1 MTSSATAMPLRRRI
15 GQLTA
20 PPAAPHTHA
29 GRRMSARSSFGYG
42 LPAMSCSVA
51 RVHCG
56 DAAVWRDLELG
67 APRLASL
74 AMAGP
79 GCYSGGFVALL
90 GTLRRDGSPRI
101 SPIEPYRVGG
111 QLLIGV
117 MAWSQKAA
125 DLRRDPRC
133 VLHSAITGP
142 DSGEGELKLYGSA
155 VRAAEEL
162 RLAAP
167 GAWWLAWPPDKAI
180 VFAH

>member
-79 GCYSGGFVALL
+79 GCYSGGFAGYV
-90 GTLRRDGSPRI
+90 
-101 SPIEPYRVGG
+101 
-111 QLLIGV
+111 
-117 MAWSQKAA
+117 
-125 DLRRDPRC
+125 
-133 VLHSAITGP
+133 
-142 DSGEGELKLYGSA
+142 
-155 VRAAEEL
+155 
-162 RLAAP
+162 AP
-167 GAWWLAWPPDKAI
+167 GLLASDQPHRAVSGGRSVANRGDGWWRLYFVVIIDGE
-180 VFAH
+180 